1 MKKKYFILVLT
12 LSVSSLFAAGTWDI
26 LDKSMASWNV
36 DGGSTTNK
44 AWTSYIGTTLKSNPS
59 GYSISQQTG
68 YVNLTKTYVNATNSS
83 ALLNSQGVT
92 VLTNTAYTIEFKARF
107 NQLNKETYPDV
118 EGTGW
123 ELNSISA
130 RVNKRTTD
138 LYLGYAADG
147 RGYVT
152 LMKTFPALD
161 SERVYMDISTWHV
174 YSLVLSADNL
184 TFDVYIDGVL
194 IFEKAPTVYMNS
206 ATNILRFG
214 TAAERSRCNIDV
226 ESAKLGTGDFYSK
239 SKIASVGLSSDSH
252 VENNARTITVKAST
266 VLINDG
272 EKVLVSLVDSEDNTV
287 VEAVEVSVTQNM
299 AETAFTIPA
308 TVAKGKY
315 FIKAYVAGG
324 KIGEVDITPVTAEY
338 FIVEPSP
345 ISTNLLPNVSPVDFI
360 KDIADYQYIG
370 PSKEF
375 ISPSLIDTKS
385 SLVDG
390 KFLNNEAPIDRYYL
404 FYSPHENPGGMY
416 LATGPTLDGPW
427 TEQNTVIDLNWAL
440 AIEGSNVN
448 TATHISACNVI
459 WNDLSNKYFMYFHG
473 PNTTTHYATSDN
485 LKDWT
490 FGKSILNAQDFGSRG
505 NEASYTKIF
514 EYSVPGLDN
523 KYIMLVMIAE
533 TSTSRRVYWAHSKDG
548 INWTGVRKP
557 LVSADLD
564 YKKIPGTDIKPNYE
578 GSMGN
583 NVAASFFMESNGRYF
598 VFFNGSSGN
607 ICVAEVGAALDMEIH
622 WGEYMKA
629 ADVIID
635 KDDSGNLI
643 ALPRVASPL
652 FTTDDAGKWYMF
664 FEAGSRL
671 GANIAF
677 AKEPG
682 MTSYVPQ
689 RSDDASVSVS
699 SNLLH
704 AGQQFSVTVAGEITS
719 TDITLYSITGSVI
732 DRQAVSGNM
741 INLKAPVV
749 AGVYVL
755 KVKLVNYSVKEFK
768 LLVN

>member
-1 MKKKYFILVLT
+1 
-12 LSVSSLFAAGTWDI
+12 
-26 LDKSMASWNV
+26 
-36 DGGSTTNK
+36 
-44 AWTSYIGTTLKSNPS
+44 
-59 GYSISQQTG
+59 
-68 YVNLTKTYVNATNSS
+68 
-83 ALLNSQGVT
+83 
-92 VLTNTAYTIEFKARF
+92 
-107 NQLNKETYPDV
+107 
-118 EGTGW
+118 
-123 ELNSISA
+123 
-130 RVNKRTTD
+130 
-138 LYLGYAADG
+138 
-147 RGYVT
+147 
-152 LMKTFPALD
+152 
-161 SERVYMDISTWHV
+161 
-174 YSLVLSADNL
+174 
-184 TFDVYIDGVL
+184 
-194 IFEKAPTVYMNS
+194 
-206 ATNILRFG
+206 
-214 TAAERSRCNIDV
+214 
-226 ESAKLGTGDFYSK
+226 
-239 SKIASVGLSSDSH
+239 
-252 VENNARTITVKAST
+252 
-266 VLINDG
+266 
-272 EKVLVSLVDSEDNTV
+272 V
-287 VEAVEVSVTQNM
+287 VEAIEANISQNI
-299 AETAFTIPA
+299 AETTFTIPA
-308 TVAKGKY
+308 SVSKGKY
-315 FIKAYVAGG
+315 YIKASVTGG

-345 ISTNLLPNVSPVDFI
+345 ISTNLLANVSPVDFI

-375 ISPSLIDTKS
+375 ISPSLMDTKS
-385 SLVDG
+385 SLVEG

-459 WNDLSNKYFMYFHG
+459 WNDVYNKYFLYFHG
-473 PNTTTHYATSDN
+473 PNTTTHYATSHN

-490 FGKSILNAQDFGSRG
+490 FGNSILNAQDFGSRG

-548 INWTGVRKP
+548 MNWTGVRKP

-607 ICVAEVGAALDMEIH
+607 ICIAEVGPALDMEIH

-635 KDDSGNLI
+635 KDDNGNLI

-652 FTTDDAGKWYMF
+652 FMTNDAGKWYMF

-677 AKEPG
+677 AREPG
-682 MTSYVPQ
+682 MTSNIPQ
-689 RSDDASVSVS
+689 RSDDESVYVS
-699 SNLLH
+699 SNLLV
-704 AGQQFSVTVAGEITS
+704 AGQQFPVTVAGNNPS
-719 TDITLYSITGSVI
+719 TDITLYSITGNVV
-732 DRQAVSGNM
+732 DHQTASGNM
-741 INLKAPVV
+741 INLKAPPV

-755 KVKLVNYSVKEFK
+755 KVRMSDRTAKEFK
-768 LLVN
+768 IIVK